1 MAIQFKLG
9 TPVPL
14 PTPAPPLPD
23 ITTAMLQRW
32 TFDGLGLADG
42 TPVAS
47 VPSAGGSR
55 NVALADPHA
64 TVTRRPTI
72 TIDAQHG
79 HDALTFDGAQQQYLR
94 TVPLYPTEQRTQ
106 QPATKVVV
114 FRRSATTGGLL
125 MSGGVD
131 GVGKGMSVEVTS
143 TSLARMSAV
152 DGGASI
158 ASSAPYDTGWH
169 VLVAVFDGANSRIH
183 IDGTVNTGTVTA
195 APNGLDPRDTIG
207 TNVAATASFFSGQV
221 LEVRIYGRALNP
233 TDAEALIASLSQH
246 YGL

>member
-14 PTPAPPLPD
+14 PQPVPALPD
-23 ITTAMLQRW
+23 ISTGLLQRW

-42 TPVAS
+42 DPVAS

-55 NVALADPHA
+55 GVPLADPHG

-72 TIDAQHG
+72 TLGAQAG
-79 HDALTFDGAQQQYLR
+79 HDALTFVGGSQQYLR
-94 TVPLYPTEQRTQ
+94 TSPLYAAEARTQ

-114 FRRSATTGGLL
+114 FRRSATAAGTL

-131 GVGKGMSVEVTS
+131 SVGKGMSVEVTS
-143 TSLARMSAV
+143 TGLARSTAV
-152 DGGASI
+152 DGGA
-158 ASSAPYDTGWH
+158 ALTSSAPYDTGWH

-183 IDGTVNTGTVTA
+183 VDGTVNTGTIVA
-195 APNGLDPRDTIG
+195 APNGIDPRDTIG

-233 TDAEALIASLSQH
+233 ADAEALIASLRSS
-246 YGL
+246 YSL